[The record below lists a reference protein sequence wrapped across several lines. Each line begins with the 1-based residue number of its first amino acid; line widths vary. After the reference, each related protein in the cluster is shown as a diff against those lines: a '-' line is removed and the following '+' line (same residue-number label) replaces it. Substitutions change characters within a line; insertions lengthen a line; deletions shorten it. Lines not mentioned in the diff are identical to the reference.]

1 VHSPSVR
8 DCAILLYAY
17 NAILVCSSSLSRKQN
32 LLLFELQLWYHVSKT
47 LAEKAAWR
55 FAEEEGL
62 QLVVINPGWVLGP
75 TLTPSSGCALQL
87 LLLLLKGWSL
97 HQFATNTTVKSVIF

>member
-1 VHSPSVR
+1 
-8 DCAILLYAY
+8 
-17 NAILVCSSSLSRKQN
+17 
-32 LLLFELQLWYHVSKT
+32 

-62 QLVVINPGWVLGP
+62 QLVVINPGWVLVVLGP